1 MTQNQLTYWANQE
14 TARANLARETETN
27 RHNVETETETHRA
40 NVANETE
47 THRSNRAR
55 ENETNRSNV
64 RNEQIKQDKQDL
76 DAWNALWGNKTGAFG
91 PDVPWPK
98 KLIQFGLKQH
108 DYKGNPIL
116 DDTYVGNVQESSSFK
131 VPQGFAQGLQ
141 GASDTQWSSI
151 GDIASKIKQGVSNFK
166 GKKWEDMNAEER
178 AEYMERI
185 HRQ

>member
-14 TARANLARETETN
+14 TARSNLARETETN
-27 RHNVETETETHRA
+27 RHNVETERETHRA
-40 NVANETE
+40 NVADETE
-47 THRSNRAR
+47 RNRSNRAR
-55 ENETNRSNV
+55 EYETNRSNV
-64 RNEQIKQDKQDL
+64 RNEQIQQDKQDL
-76 DAWNALWGNKTGAFG
+76 DAWNALWGKKGAFG
-91 PDVPWPK
+91 PEVKWPN

-141 GASDTQWSSI
+141 GASDTQWSSF
-151 GDIASKIKQGVSNFK
+151 GDIWSKLKNGASTFR

-178 AEYMERI
+178 SEYMDQI